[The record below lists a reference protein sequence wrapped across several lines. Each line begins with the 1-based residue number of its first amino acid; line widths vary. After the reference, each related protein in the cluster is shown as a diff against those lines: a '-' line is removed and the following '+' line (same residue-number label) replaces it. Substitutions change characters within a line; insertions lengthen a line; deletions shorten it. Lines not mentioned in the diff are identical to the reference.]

1 MIILCIPKIADC
13 GGLIIG
19 ADKKLPKTPP
29 LDIVK
34 LPPVI
39 SSKVNCPLLALSAK
53 SYIALSISGRDI
65 SYTFLI
71 TGTTKPLGEETA
83 TEMSI

>member
-1 MIILCIPKIADC
+1 M
-13 GGLIIG
+13 IIG

-34 LPPVI
+34 FPPII
-39 SSKVNCPLLALSAK
+39 SSNVNYPFQAFSAN
-53 SYIALSISGRDI
+53 SCIDFSISQIDFY
-65 SYTFLI
+65 YTSLI
-71 TGTTKPLGEETA
+71 TGTTRPLSEETA